1 VSRASRSRRAS
12 SDVAAGLVR
21 RSSAGQGSSGRV
33 PRLATLL
40 LLTLGLKL
48 ALAFTLA
55 DHPLLQPVGDLDT
68 GAYWRFAERVASGDI
83 LMQNQALDVSP
94 LYIYWLALAQVL
106 TGASVAGVL
115 ALQAVLGTLAV
126 ALTGL
131 TAARWSAAP
140 ERAALVASG
149 VLALTSIVAL
159 QEAVILQ
166 SALDPILMALFAW
179 TTTRALQEPSGR
191 RWAWSGVALALLA
204 TNRPNA
210 WLLGIVVGLAAA
222 FMAGLGEPAL
232 PSATPGQEERAGR
245 PNPAPRVES
254 GGRGVSAA
262 YHVAALVIG
271 VLVVLAP
278 FALRSRLAGFEW
290 SPLPMH
296 GGLNFY
302 IGNHAGANGTY
313 TVVDGI
319 RPSIEGQRL
328 DMYNVVAKAIGRP
341 VAASH
346 ASSYFVRWAIDW
358 WRASP
363 VQAMRLF
370 ARKLW
375 LSTHSWELPVNVSH
389 AWFREHTPLLWAMPF
404 GAWLL
409 VPLGLGVSIGGR
421 LVVPEAHRD
430 AWRWFRWL
438 LPVYLLSV
446 AIFFVVDRY
455 RMPALV
461 LGAIH
466 VGLLASMTRE
476 HRARAGRGAVAA
488 MIVAV
493 VVFVAGLVPL
503 PFQRGEADADT
514 QMAVIAIDAGRDAEG
529 EQWLASAVAR
539 HPAPGIAWFRAGL
552 AWQAR
557 NDLPRAERAL
567 REAYRLDPEV
577 SDVTFALAG
586 VLLSQGKG
594 ADALPL
600 LKQLQTGDGGAPTA
614 RAERYRLDIALAH
627 WQNGDEALA
636 RGVLA
641 SGVTPEGLPLLRAR
655 ALAAVEARQVALAE
669 WLLSVYRRH
678 APGDADVA
686 EKLGLMR
693 VRTGDAAGAAAMF
706 EEAARLDPAR
716 ATARFNLAVLRA
728 QQGRRDEAIALLQDA
743 LRIDPTYAQAA
754 GALRELRGDSQ

>member
-1 VSRASRSRRAS
+1 VSGASASGAGARSGDWRLPALL
-12 SDVAAGLVR
+12 ALTLLVR
-21 RSSAGQGSSGRV
+21 IT
-33 PRLATLL
+33 LA
-40 LLTLGLKL
+40 LTL
-48 ALAFTLA
+48 AP
-55 DHPLLQPVGDLDT
+55 HPLLQPVGDLDT

-83 LMQNQALDVSP
+83 LMQYQALDVSP

-106 TGASVAGVL
+106 TAGSVAGVL
-115 ALQAVLGTLAV
+115 ALQAILGTLAV
-126 ALTGL
+126 WLV
-131 TAARWSAAP
+131 AATTMRWAAP
-140 ERAALVASG
+140 PRAWRAGVVAGG
-149 VLALTSIVAL
+149 VLTLTSIVAL

-166 SALDPILMALFAW
+166 SALDPLLMALVAW

-191 RWAWSGVALALLA
+191 RWALSGVALALLA

-210 WLLGIVVGLAAA
+210 WLLGVVVL
-222 FMAGLGEPAL
+222 
-232 PSATPGQEERAGR
+232 
-245 PNPAPRVES
+245 
-254 GGRGVSAA
+254 
-262 YHVAALVIG
+262 VAAVRQPSRHDSGAVGTPRPARVVISLALG
-271 VLVVLAP
+271 VAVVLAP

-290 SPLPMH
+290 SPLPTH

-328 DMYNVVAKAIGRP
+328 DMYNVVWKAIRRP
-341 VAASH
+341 VAASQV
-346 ASSYFVRWAIDW
+346 SSYFVGWAIDW

-370 ARKLW
+370 GRKLW
-375 LSTHSWELPVNVSH
+375 FSTHSWELPVNVSH

-409 VPLGLGVSIGGR
+409 VPLGLAVSIGGGV
-421 LVVPEAHRD
+421 LVDDERRA

-446 AIFFVVDRY
+446 ALFFVVDRY

-461 LGAIH
+461 LGAVH

-476 HRARAGRGAVAA
+476 HRERAGRSALVALVVGAV
-488 MIVAV
+488 
-493 VVFVAGLVPL
+493 VFAAGLVPL

-557 NDLPRAERAL
+557 NDLARAERAL
-567 REAYRLDPEV
+567 REAHRLDPEV

-594 ADALPL
+594 GEALPL
-600 LKQLQTGDGGAPTA
+600 LKQLQASGDAGAPTA

-627 WQNGDEALA
+627 WQKGDEGLA
-636 RGVLA
+636 RNVLA
-641 SGVTPEGLPLLRAR
+641 AGVTPEGLPLLRAR
-655 ALAAVEARQVALAE
+655 ALAAAEARQVALAE
-669 WLLSVYRRH
+669 WLLTVYHRD
-678 APGDADVA
+678 APGDAEVA

-693 VRTGDAAGAAAMF
+693 VRTGDAAGAATLF
-706 EEAARLDPAR
+706 EDAARLDPTR

-728 QQGRRDEAIALLQDA
+728 QQGRRDEAVALLREA
-743 LRIDPTYAQAA
+743 LRLDPTYAQAA
-754 GALRELRGDSQ
+754 GALRELLGTS

>member
-1 VSRASRSRRAS
+1 MSRASRSRRA
-12 SDVAAGLVR
+12 AAD
-21 RSSAGQGSSGRV
+21 GRV
-33 PRLATLL
+33 GDPGLPTRPALAIAAL

-83 LMQNQALDVSP
+83 LMQQQALDVSP

-115 ALQAVLGTLAV
+115 ALQAVLGTGAV
-126 ALTGL
+126 WLV
-131 TAARWSAAP
+131 AATTMRWAAP
-140 ERAALVASG
+140 ARAWRAGLVAGG

-166 SALDPILMALFAW
+166 SALDPLLMALFAW
-179 TTTRALQEPSGR
+179 TTTRALQEPSTR
-191 RWAWSGVALALLA
+191 RWAWSGVGLALLA

-210 WLLGIVVGLAAA
+210 WLLGVVVLAAA
-222 FMAGLGEPAL
+222 MLRSSRHDSGAVGTPRPAW
-232 PSATPGQEERAGR
+232 
-245 PNPAPRVES
+245 
-254 GGRGVSAA
+254 AA
-262 YHVAALVIG
+262 MSLLLG

-290 SPLPMH
+290 SPLPTH

-313 TVVDGI
+313 SVIDGI

-328 DMYNVVAKAIGRP
+328 DMYNVVTKALGRP
-341 VAASH
+341 PDGEVSW
-346 ASSYFVRWAIDW
+346 YFIGLALDW
-358 WRASP
+358 WRDSP
-363 VQAMRLF
+363 LQATRLL
-370 ARKLW
+370 AWKVW
-375 LSTHSWELPVNVSH
+375 LTTHSWELPVNLSH

-409 VPLGLGVSIGGR
+409 VPLGLAVSIGGGV
-421 LVVPEAHRD
+421 LVDDERRA

-466 VGLLASMTRE
+466 VGLLASTTRE
-476 HRARAGRGAVAA
+476 HRERAGRSGFVALVVGA
-488 MIVAV
+488 

-557 NDLPRAERAL
+557 SDIPRAEKAL
-567 REAYRLDPEV
+567 REAHRLDPEV

-594 ADALPL
+594 RDALPL
-600 LKQLQTGDGGAPTA
+600 LEQLQATGDGGAPTA
-614 RAERYRLDIALAH
+614 RSERYRLDIALAH

-636 RGVLA
+636 RNVLA
-641 SGVTPEGLPLLRAR
+641 AGVTPEGLPLLRAR
-655 ALAAVEARQVALAE
+655 ALAAVEARHVTLAE

-678 APGDADVA
+678 APGDAEVV

-693 VRTGDAAGAAAMF
+693 ARTGDAAGAASLF

-728 QQGRRDEAIALLQDA
+728 QQGRRDEAIALLQEA
-743 LRIDPTYAQAA
+743 LRIDPSYAQAA
-754 GALRELRGDSQ
+754 GALRELRGEVR